1 MKKDFEKL
9 SREVLAQF
17 RLEDVTKR
25 FGEPTHE
32 VGREIYEMV
41 SMKDG
46 VQLNT
51 RVMFPG
57 AKNAGVADV
66 LPEPL
71 TVAAGGTD
79 DAPGGAADVPPE
91 LLKGGTGGAGD
102 VTGGTGGTPTGAT
115 ASQACV
121 TPKYPAVLIRNP
133 YVALAD
139 GSLYRFYNLYGYA
152 VVYQEVR
159 GKGKSGG
166 VFEAWDHERDDGI
179 DTVRWIQNQDW
190 YNGELYLVGSSYTAF
205 VHMTMLDEIMS
216 DVKGAVLR
224 VFTPDFRRA
233 LYENGVWHLDMIT
246 PWVINMEND
255 FMDDQKF
262 SDKYME
268 ALAIRPFDRAVDT
281 VLGKEF
287 PWHQQMVLNPKS
299 SSNFWSHSHWANMC
313 TLPEKMEIPVLLI
326 DGWYDPFCPGLLR
339 MWDQMPRRTREKSA
353 MIIGPWVHDCVIQE
367 GCEFP
372 LPDGEI
378 LGVDGSLG
386 FLDWLNHVRFGTKP
400 VLCEPG
406 KVRYYVCGSGEW
418 KDADTFNYIKMPDGR
433 KPYSGIKR
441 LRFYLD
447 ENALVEKLPK
457 SRALAYDYM
466 PEKPDSFRGG
476 EYYNNFMPGGIMRQA
491 KPFKRK
497 SILNFISNP
506 LKEDIELAGYV
517 DIFLEVTSDCEETV
531 FIARLDAVNEAGAW
545 NVRESASLMS
555 RGVVLKNDNIT
566 RAGLLGT
573 SFERNPDTKWVHLRM
588 WPCAWHL
595 KAGWQLRLD
604 IASSNFPAYLPHG
617 NVDQLWSQQTQTKH
631 AHNTI
636 FTGRESFIEMSVK
649 A

>member
-57 AKNAGVADV
+57 AKNARVADV
-66 LPEPL
+66 LPEPP
-71 TVAAGGTD
+71 TVAA
-79 DAPGGAADVPPE
+79 
-91 LLKGGTGGAGD
+91 
-102 VTGGTGGTPTGAT
+102 GGTPTGAT
-115 ASQACV
+115 VSQDCV

-190 YNGELYLVGSSYTAF
+190 YSGELYLVGSSYTAF

-287 PWHQQMVLNPKS
+287 PWHQQMLLNPKS

-447 ENALVEKLPK
+447 ENALVEKPPK

-636 FTGRESFIEMSVK
+636 FTGKESFIEMSVK

>member
-1 MKKDFEKL
+1 M
-9 SREVLAQF
+9 SRDILAQF
-17 RLEDVTKR
+17 DCAEVTER
-25 FGEPTHE
+25 FGAPTHE
-32 VGREIYEMV
+32 IGGEVYEMV
-41 SMKDG
+41 AMQDG
-46 VQLNT
+46 VRLNT

-57 AKNAGVADV
+57 APVGAAAKACVGSGEAAPVTAGATCGRSDAACGGSDAGAAS
-66 LPEPL
+66 
-71 TVAAGGTD
+71 TAAACKAAG
-79 DAPGGAADVPPE
+79 
-91 LLKGGTGGAGD
+91 
-102 VTGGTGGTPTGAT
+102 
-115 ASQACV
+115 SAC
-121 TPKYPAVLIRNP
+121 KYPAVLIRNP

-166 VFEAWDHERDDGI
+166 VFEAWDHERSDGI
-179 DTVRWIQNQDW
+179 DTVRWLQSRDW

-205 VHMTMLDEIMS
+205 VHMTMLDEIMA

-246 PWVINMEND
+246 PWVINTEYD
-255 FMDDQKF
+255 FCDDEKF
-262 SDKYME
+262 VEKYTE
-268 ALAIRPFDRAVDT
+268 ALQIRPFERAVDT
-281 VLGKEF
+281 VMGKEY
-287 PWHQQMVLNPKS
+287 PWHQQMILNPKS
-299 SSNFWSHSHWANMC
+299 DSVFWSRSHWGNMC
-313 TLPEKMEIPVLLI
+313 TLPEKMDIPVLLI

-339 MWDQMPRRTREKSA
+339 MWDQMPRPVREKSA

-372 LPDGEI
+372 MPGGEI

-386 FLDWLNHVRFGTKP
+386 FLDWLNHVRFGREP
-400 VLCEPG
+400 VLCVPG
-406 KVRYYVCGSGEW
+406 KVRYYVMGSDEW
-418 KDADTFNYIKMPDGR
+418 KCANTFNYMKMPDGR

-447 ENALVEKLPK
+447 EHALVEKPPAPG
-457 SRALAYDYM
+457 ALSYDYT

-476 EYYNNFMPGGIMRQA
+476 EYYNNFMPGGIFRQA
-491 KPFKRK
+491 KPFRK
-497 SILNFISNP
+497 KSVLNFISDP
-506 LKEDIELAGYV
+506 LKEDLELSGYV
-517 DIFLEVTSDCEETV
+517 DIFLEVASDCEETV

-545 NVRESASLMS
+545 NIREGATLMS

-566 RAGLLGT
+566 RSGLLGD
-573 SFERNPDTKWVHLRM
+573 SYGRNPDTTWVHLRL
-588 WPCAWHL
+588 WPAAWHL

-617 NVDQLWSQQTQTKH
+617 NVRQLWSQQEQTRP

-636 FTGRESFIEMSVK
+636 FTGKESFIEMSIRE
-649 A
+649 